1 MIQRMEEILRS
12 FLKIIRTLYHRM
24 HKGIDEFSVKT
35 FNLIQQNIKPII
47 LLAIF
52 TSIAFGV
59 IRTVFLNGYSVDS
72 YQFYALSL
80 EKWLSTGTEDYL
92 LSEYYARIRVFYP
105 LLIAL
110 THHVV
115 PIDISILAC
124 MINLTFALGSVIL
137 MRDLL
142 KFNDYNEFEINLF
155 TLFVVMSY
163 NFLNYWFNILTDMT
177 GLFFFLLSLCYTEL
191 YLKDNQRGYL
201 VTSFIALV
209 CSALCRETYI
219 LGVLL
224 YLFIIRSRFKKF
236 LCTTTVIY
244 LAAITVLMFG
254 GLLPFEYMIPA
265 SYMSAF
271 ESGDFI
277 QLFAQLQIR
286 WANVAYILEVIKGM
300 IKVGILPACFFI
312 LILYLR
318 RNQITLKNIKQNL
331 IKIKQVS
338 AWFLLFFTIYVL
350 LYSNTSSAS
359 GLRYWLPISWIPLAY
374 IARLTSNS
382 GNNRTIKTATILFFI
397 LFPLSWSIG
406 ERYVNR
412 SVFTGTGPLVSQ
424 NVYFNDMEDILS
436 IRGYDSPYV
445 SLTIQNNSY
454 LSAVTLPEAYNSSD
468 HDPSYFCNFGFVM
481 WLNMS
486 RGAFI
491 RIRLCSPN
499 LAQFGINLYP
509 VKRDFSAG
517 WNVRRFNRSGI
528 DTSQE
533 FLIYEY
539 EVDDP
544 FLLRYFMFS
553 ITGNVGDKIILD
565 YLMVIAY

>member
-1 MIQRMEEILRS
+1 
-12 FLKIIRTLYHRM
+12 M
-24 HKGIDEFSVKT
+24 HKVIDEFSVKT
-35 FNLIQQNIKPII
+35 LNLIQQNIKPII
-47 LLAIF
+47 LLATF

-59 IRTVFLNGYSVDS
+59 IRTVFLNGYNVDS

-80 EKWLSTGTEDYL
+80 EKWLSTGTQDYL
-92 LSEYYARIRVFYP
+92 LNEYYARIRIFYP

-124 MINLTFALGSVIL
+124 IINLVFALGSIIL

-142 KFNDYNEFEINLF
+142 EFNGFNEFEIDLF
-155 TLFVVMSY
+155 TLLVVMSY
-163 NFLNYWFNILTDMT
+163 NFLNYWFNVLTDMT
-177 GLFFFLLSLCYTEL
+177 GLFFFLLALCYTEL
-191 YLKDNQRGYL
+191 YLKDDQRWYL

-219 LGVLL
+219 LGALL

-244 LAAITVLMFG
+244 LAAITVLIFSG
-254 GLLPFEYMIPA
+254 FLPFEYVIPGA
-265 SYMSAF
+265 YWSAF
-271 ESGDFI
+271 ESGDYI
-277 QLFAQLQIR
+277 QLLAQLQIR
-286 WANVAYILEVIKGM
+286 WTNVVYVLEFIKGL
-300 IKVGILPACFFI
+300 IKVGILPGCIFI

-318 RNQITLKNIKQNL
+318 SNQLTPKNIKQNL
-331 IKIKQVS
+331 IKIKQIS
-338 AWFLLFFTIYVL
+338 AWFLLFFTIYVFF
-350 LYSNTSSAS
+350 YSNVSSAS

-382 GNNRTIKTATILFFI
+382 GNHKTIKTVTILFFI
-397 LFPLSWSIG
+397 LFPISWSIG

-412 SVFTGTGPLVSQ
+412 NVYTGTGPLVSQ

-436 IRGYDSPYV
+436 IREYDTPYV
-445 SLTIQNNSY
+445 SLTVQNSSY

-468 HDPSYFCNFGFVM
+468 QNPPFFCNFGFLM

-499 LAQFGINLYP
+499 LAQFGISLYAAN
-509 VKRDFSAG
+509 RDFSPG
-517 WNVRRFNRSGI
+517 WNGRRFNRSCI

-544 FLLRYFMFS
+544 FLLRYLTFS
-553 ITGNVGDKIILD
+553 ITGDVGSEIILD
-565 YLMVIAY
+565 YLMVIVY